1 MNNKSI
7 HFFRLEKKI
16 IKPIKKINQ
25 RAWQRMLSG
34 RKLDILSPSPFD
46 IEIEDIVLGLSRV
59 TRWNGQTKG
68 KHPYSVAQH
77 SILVEELFN
86 IEYPDLD
93 NKWNLA
99 ALLHDA
105 PEYVI
110 GDLITPFKYALNNSY
125 RSVEDNLMKAIY
137 LRFGLPGLI
146 PKNIESKIKK
156 IDKAL
161 AWFEAVDLAGYK
173 EKEAS
178 QIIKKPNLNFK
189 HQIIVAMSAKDV
201 EKRFLK
207 RFEEIILN
215 IS

>member
-1 MNNKSI
+1 MEN
-7 HFFRLEKKI
+7 KI
-16 IKPIKKINQ
+16 IKPLKKINQ

-46 IEIEDIVLGLSRV
+46 IEIEDIALGLSRV
-59 TRWNGQTKG
+59 TRWNGQTIG

-93 NKWNLA
+93 KKWNLA

-125 RSVEDNLMKAIY
+125 RFVEDNLMKAIY
-137 LRFGLPGLI
+137 LRFGLPALL
-146 PKNIESKIKK
+146 PRHIESKIKK
-156 IDKAL
+156 IDKSL
-161 AWFEAVDLAGYK
+161 AWFEAVDLAGYN

-178 QIIKKPNLNFK
+178 KIIKKPNLHSK
-189 HQIIVAMSAKDV
+189 RKIIVALSANDIQK
-201 EKRFLK
+201 KFLK
-207 RFEEIILN
+207 RFQEII
-215 IS
+215 

>member
-1 MNNKSI
+1 MEN
-7 HFFRLEKKI
+7 KI
-16 IKPIKKINQ
+16 IKPLKKINQ

-46 IEIEDIVLGLSRV
+46 IEIEDIALGLSRV
-59 TRWNGQTKG
+59 TRWNGQTTG
-68 KHPYSVAQH
+68 KYPYSVAQH
-77 SILVEELFN
+77 SVLVEELFN

-93 NKWNLA
+93 KKWNLA

-125 RSVEDNLMKAIY
+125 RLVEDNLMKAIY
-137 LRFGLPGLI
+137 LRFGLPALL
-146 PKNIESKIKK
+146 PRHIESKIKK
-156 IDKAL
+156 IDKSL

-178 QIIKKPNLNFK
+178 KIIQKPNLNSK
-189 HQIIVAMSAKDV
+189 RQIIVALSANDV
-201 EKRFLK
+201 QKKFLK
-207 RFEEIILN
+207 RFQEII
-215 IS
+215 

>member
-1 MNNKSI
+1 MVNKV
-7 HFFRLEKKI
+7 
-16 IKPIKKINQ
+16 IKPLKKINQ

-46 IEIEDIVLGLSRV
+46 IEIEDIALGLSRV
-59 TRWNGQTKG
+59 TRWNGQTTG

-77 SILVEELFN
+77 SILVEELFS
-86 IEYPDLD
+86 IEYPNL
-93 NKWNLA
+93 NKKWNLA
-99 ALLHDA
+99 ALLHDS

-125 RSVEDNLMKAIY
+125 QFVEDNLMKAIF
-137 LRFGLPGLI
+137 LRFGLPAVL
-146 PKNIESKIKK
+146 PKDIETKIKK

-161 AWFEAVDLAGYK
+161 AWFEAVDLANYK

-178 QIIKKPNLNFK
+178 QIIKKPNFNFK
-189 HQIIVAMSAKDV
+189 HRIIVAMSAKDV
-201 EKRFLK
+201 EKKFLK
-207 RFEEIILN
+207 RFHQIILK

>member
-7 HFFRLEKKI
+7 YFFRMVNKI
-16 IKPIKKINQ
+16 IKPLKKINQ

-46 IEIEDIVLGLSRV
+46 IEIEDIALGLSRV
-59 TRWNGQTKG
+59 TRWNGQTTG

-77 SILVEELFN
+77 SVLVEKLFN

-93 NKWNLA
+93 KKWNLA

-125 RSVEDNLMKAIY
+125 RFVEDNLMKAIY
-137 LRFGLPGLI
+137 LRFGLPALL
-146 PKNIESKIKK
+146 PKNIEYKIKK

-161 AWFEAVDLAGYK
+161 AWFEAVDLAGYI

-178 QIIKKPNLNFK
+178 QIIKKPNLNFE
-189 HQIIVAMSAKDV
+189 HQIVALSANDV
-201 EKRFLK
+201 EKKFLK
-207 RFEEIILN
+207 RFQEIILK

>member
-1 MNNKSI
+1 MVD
-7 HFFRLEKKI
+7 KI
-16 IKPIKKINQ
+16 IKPLKKINQ

-46 IEIEDIVLGLSRV
+46 IEIEDIALGLSRV
-59 TRWNGQTKG
+59 TRWNGQTTG

-77 SILVEELFN
+77 SVLVEKIFN
-86 IEYPDLD
+86 IEYPNL
-93 NKWNLA
+93 NKKWNLA

-125 RSVEDNLMKAIY
+125 RFVEDNLMKAIF
-137 LRFGLPGLI
+137 LRFGLPAIL
-146 PKNIESKIKK
+146 PKHIESKIKK
-156 IDKAL
+156 VDKAL
-161 AWFEAVDLAGYK
+161 AWFEAVDLANYK

-178 QIIKKPNLNFK
+178 QIIKKPNLIFK
-189 HQIIVAMSAKDV
+189 HQIIVALAAKDI
-201 EKRFLK
+201 EKKFIKRFK
-207 RFEEIILN
+207 EIVSE

>member
-1 MNNKSI
+1 M
-7 HFFRLEKKI
+7 EKKI
-16 IKPIKKINQ
+16 IKPLKKINQ

-46 IEIEDIVLGLSRV
+46 IEIEDIALGLSRV
-59 TRWNGQTKG
+59 TRWNGQTTG
-68 KHPYSVAQH
+68 KYPYSVAQH
-77 SILVEELFN
+77 SVLVEELFN

-93 NKWNLA
+93 KKWNLA

-125 RSVEDNLMKAIY
+125 RFVEDNLMKAIY
-137 LRFGLPGLI
+137 LRFGLPALL
-146 PKNIESKIKK
+146 PRHIESKIKK
-156 IDKAL
+156 IDKSL

-178 QIIKKPNLNFK
+178 KIIKKPNLNSK
-189 HQIIVAMSAKDV
+189 RQIIVALSANDV
-201 EKRFLK
+201 QKKFLK
-207 RFEEIILN
+207 RFQEII
-215 IS
+215 

>member
-1 MNNKSI
+1 MEN
-7 HFFRLEKKI
+7 KI

-46 IEIEDIVLGLSRV
+46 IEIEDIALGLSRV
-59 TRWNGQTKG
+59 TRWNGQTTG
-68 KHPYSVAQH
+68 KYPYSVAQH
-77 SILVEELFN
+77 SVLVEELFN

-93 NKWNLA
+93 KKWNLA

-125 RSVEDNLMKAIY
+125 RFVEDNLMKAIY
-137 LRFGLPGLI
+137 LRFGLPALL
-146 PKNIESKIKK
+146 PRHIESKIKK
-156 IDKAL
+156 IDKSL

-178 QIIKKPNLNFK
+178 KIIKKPNLNSK
-189 HQIIVAMSAKDV
+189 PQIIVALSANDV
-201 EKRFLK
+201 QKKFLK
-207 RFEEIILN
+207 RFQEII
-215 IS
+215 

>member
-1 MNNKSI
+1 MVNKV
-7 HFFRLEKKI
+7 
-16 IKPIKKINQ
+16 IKPLKKINQ

-46 IEIEDIVLGLSRV
+46 IEIEDIALGLSRV
-59 TRWNGQTKG
+59 TRWNGQTTG

-77 SILVEELFN
+77 SILVEELFS
-86 IEYPDLD
+86 IEYPNL
-93 NKWNLA
+93 NKKWNLA
-99 ALLHDA
+99 ALLHDS

-125 RSVEDNLMKAIY
+125 QFVEDNLMKAIF
-137 LRFGLPGLI
+137 LRFGLPAVL
-146 PKNIESKIKK
+146 PKDIETKIKK

-161 AWFEAVDLAGYK
+161 AWFEAVDLANYK

-178 QIIKKPNLNFK
+178 QIIKKPNFK
-189 HQIIVAMSAKDV
+189 FKNRIIVAMSAKDV
-201 EKRFLK
+201 EKKFLK
-207 RFEEIILN
+207 RFQQIISK

>member
-7 HFFRLEKKI
+7 YFFRMVNKI
-16 IKPIKKINQ
+16 VKPLKKINQ

-46 IEIEDIVLGLSRV
+46 IEIEDIALGLSRV
-59 TRWNGQTKG
+59 TRWNGQTTG

-77 SILVEELFN
+77 SILVEKLFN

-93 NKWNLA
+93 KKWNLA

-125 RSVEDNLMKAIY
+125 RFVEDNLMKAIY
-137 LRFGLPGLI
+137 LRFGLPALL
-146 PKNIESKIKK
+146 PKNIEYKIKK

-161 AWFEAVDLAGYK
+161 AWFEAIDLAGYK

-178 QIIKKPNLNFK
+178 QIIKKPDLNFE
-189 HQIIVAMSAKDV
+189 HQIIALSANDV

-207 RFEEIILN
+207 RFQEIILK

>member
-1 MNNKSI
+1 MVNKI
-7 HFFRLEKKI
+7 N
-16 IKPIKKINQ
+16 KPLKKINQ

-46 IEIEDIVLGLSRV
+46 IEIEDIALGLSRV
-59 TRWNGQTKG
+59 TRWNGQTNG

-77 SILVEELFN
+77 SILVEEFFN
-86 IEYPDLD
+86 NEYPYL
-93 NKWNLA
+93 NKKWNLA

-125 RSVEDNLMKAIY
+125 RYVEDNLMKAIF
-137 LRFGLPGLI
+137 LRFGLPAIL
-146 PKNIESKIKK
+146 PRHIETKIRR

-178 QIIKKPNLNFK
+178 QIIKKPNLNFERK
-189 HQIIVAMSAKDV
+189 IIVALSAKDV
-201 EKRFLK
+201 EKKFLK
-207 RFEEIILN
+207 KFHKIISELF
-215 IS
+215 

>member
-1 MNNKSI
+1 MEN
-7 HFFRLEKKI
+7 KI
-16 IKPIKKINQ
+16 IKPLKKINQ

-46 IEIEDIVLGLSRV
+46 IEIEDIALGLSRV
-59 TRWNGQTKG
+59 TRWNGQTTG
-68 KHPYSVAQH
+68 KYPYSVAQH

-86 IEYPDLD
+86 IEYPNLD
-93 NKWNLA
+93 KKWNLA

-125 RSVEDNLMKAIY
+125 RFVEDNLMKAIY
-137 LRFGLPGLI
+137 LRFGLPALL
-146 PKNIESKIKK
+146 PRHIESKIKK
-156 IDKAL
+156 IDKSL

-178 QIIKKPNLNFK
+178 KIIKKPNLNSK
-189 HQIIVAMSAKDV
+189 HQIIVALSANDV
-201 EKRFLK
+201 QKKFLK
-207 RFEEIILN
+207 RFQEII
-215 IS
+215 

>member
-1 MNNKSI
+1 
-7 HFFRLEKKI
+7 
-16 IKPIKKINQ
+16 
-25 RAWQRMLSG
+25 MLSG

-46 IEIEDIVLGLSRV
+46 IEIEDIALGLSRV
-59 TRWNGQTKG
+59 TRWNGQTTG

-77 SILVEELFN
+77 SILVEEIFN

-93 NKWNLA
+93 KKWNLA

-125 RSVEDNLMKAIY
+125 RFVEENLMKAIN
-137 LRFGLPGLI
+137 LRFGLPALL
-146 PKNIESKIKK
+146 PKHIESKIKK

-161 AWFEAVDLAGYK
+161 AWFEAIDLAGYE

-189 HQIIVAMSAKDV
+189 HRIIVALSSNDV
-201 EKRFLK
+201 EKIFLK
-207 RFEEIILN
+207 RFQEITLN
-215 IS
+215 MS

>member
-1 MNNKSI
+1 MQNKN
-7 HFFRLEKKI
+7 
-16 IKPIKKINQ
+16 IKSIKKINQ

-46 IEIEDIVLGLSRV
+46 IEIEDIALGLSRV
-59 TRWNGQTKG
+59 TRWNGQTTG
-68 KHPYSVAQH
+68 KYPYSVAQH
-77 SILVEELFN
+77 SLLVEELFN

-93 NKWNLA
+93 KKWNLA

-125 RSVEDNLMKAIY
+125 RLVEDNLMKAIY
-137 LRFGLPGLI
+137 LRFGLPALL
-146 PKNIESKIKK
+146 PRHIESKIKK
-156 IDKAL
+156 IDKSL

-178 QIIKKPNLNFK
+178 KIIKKPNLNSK
-189 HQIIVAMSAKDV
+189 RQIIVALSANDV
-201 EKRFLK
+201 QKKFLK
-207 RFEEIILN
+207 RFQEII
-215 IS
+215 

>member
-1 MNNKSI
+1 MQ
-7 HFFRLEKKI
+7 KKN
-16 IKPIKKINQ
+16 IKPLKKINQ

-46 IEIEDIVLGLSRV
+46 IEIEDIALGLSRV
-59 TRWNGQTKG
+59 TRWNGQTNG

-77 SILVEELFN
+77 SMLVEELFN
-86 IEYPDLD
+86 IEYPNLD
-93 NKWNLA
+93 KKWNLA

-125 RSVEDNLMKAIY
+125 RNVEDNLMKAIY
-137 LRFGLPGLI
+137 LRFGLPALL
-146 PKNIESKIKK
+146 PKQIESKIKK

-161 AWFEAVDLAGYK
+161 AWFEAIDLAGYQ
-173 EKEAS
+173 ENEAS
-178 QIIKKPNLNFK
+178 QIIKKPNLNSK
-189 HQIIVAMSAKDV
+189 HQVIVAMSANDI
-201 EKRFLK
+201 EKKFLNRFQEIVLK
-207 RFEEIILN
+207 

>member
-1 MNNKSI
+1 MQNKN
-7 HFFRLEKKI
+7 F
-16 IKPIKKINQ
+16 KPLKKINQ

-46 IEIEDIVLGLSRV
+46 IEIEDIALGLSRV
-59 TRWNGQTKG
+59 TRWNGQTTG
-68 KHPYSVAQH
+68 EHPYSVAQH
-77 SILVEELFN
+77 SVLVEELFN
-86 IEYPDLD
+86 NEYPNLD
-93 NKWNLA
+93 KKWNLA
-99 ALLHDA
+99 VLLHDA

-125 RSVEDNLMKAIY
+125 RFVEDNLMKAIY
-137 LRFGLPGLI
+137 LRFGLPALL
-146 PKNIESKIKK
+146 PKNIEDKIKK

-178 QIIKKPNLNFK
+178 QIIKKPNLKSK
-189 HQIIVAMSAKDV
+189 HQIIVALSANDV
-201 EKRFLK
+201 EKKFLK
-207 RFEEIILN
+207 RFQEIILK

>member
-1 MNNKSI
+1 MQNKN
-7 HFFRLEKKI
+7 
-16 IKPIKKINQ
+16 IKPLKKINQ

-46 IEIEDIVLGLSRV
+46 IEIEDIALGLSRV
-59 TRWNGQTKG
+59 TRWNGQTTG
-68 KHPYSVAQH
+68 KYPYSVAQH

-86 IEYPDLD
+86 IEYPSLD
-93 NKWNLA
+93 KKWNLA

-110 GDLITPFKYALNNSY
+110 RDLITPFKYALNNSY
-125 RSVEDNLMKAIY
+125 RYVEDNLMKAIY
-137 LRFGLPGLI
+137 LRFGLPALL

-161 AWFEAVDLAGYK
+161 AWFEAIDLAGYK

-178 QIIKKPNLNFK
+178 QIIKRPNLNSK
-189 HQIIVAMSAKDV
+189 HQTIVALSANDI

-207 RFEEIILN
+207 RFQEIITK

>member
-1 MNNKSI
+1 MEN
-7 HFFRLEKKI
+7 KI
-16 IKPIKKINQ
+16 IKPLKKINQ

-46 IEIEDIVLGLSRV
+46 IEIEDIALGLSRV
-59 TRWNGQTKG
+59 TRWNGQTTG
-68 KHPYSVAQH
+68 KYPYSVAQH

-93 NKWNLA
+93 KKWNLA

-125 RSVEDNLMKAIY
+125 RFVEDNLMKAIY
-137 LRFGLPGLI
+137 LRFGLPALL
-146 PKNIESKIKK
+146 PRHIESKIKK
-156 IDKAL
+156 IDKSL
-161 AWFEAVDLAGYK
+161 AWFEAVDLAGYN

-178 QIIKKPNLNFK
+178 KIIKKPNLNSK
-189 HQIIVAMSAKDV
+189 PQIIVALSANDV
-201 EKRFLK
+201 KKKFLK
-207 RFEEIILN
+207 RFQEII
-215 IS
+215 

>member
-1 MNNKSI
+1 MQNKN
-7 HFFRLEKKI
+7 
-16 IKPIKKINQ
+16 IKPLKKINQ

-34 RKLDILSPSPFD
+34 RKLDILSPSPLD
-46 IEIEDIVLGLSRV
+46 VEIEDIALGLSRV
-59 TRWNGQTKG
+59 TRWNGQTTG
-68 KHPYSVAQH
+68 KYPYSVAQH

-86 IEYPDLD
+86 NEYPSI
-93 NKWNLA
+93 NKKWNLA

-125 RSVEDNLMKAIY
+125 RYVEDNLMKAIY
-137 LRFGLPGLI
+137 LRFGLPALL

-161 AWFEAVDLAGYK
+161 AWFEAIDLAGYK

-178 QIIKKPNLNFK
+178 QIIKRPNLISK
-189 HQIIVAMSAKDV
+189 RQIIIALSANDV
-201 EKRFLK
+201 EKKFLK
-207 RFEEIILN
+207 RFQEIITK